1 MIHDLIDLDGDS
13 ASLKSTTNGLV
24 GKMTPANKGVEP
36 THRDSFSDLASMMRA
51 KKLYTPI
58 STPAPPPQPLT
69 VAPNGPRFASRVQ
82 SGSSIFSPL
91 ARSFQPTESVAAFLQ
106 EQELAAPPLVAS
118 EPILEY
124 RPENMRLFETMAE
137 AIISYKSDDDS
148 ECDHHRRRRS
158 PSPLCK
164 QPLLISGLELPAGV
178 GPTHPPTPT
187 ESLQYSPSGFR
198 SDQEAVVPVTK
209 QNWESLGKELNTIK
223 KQKLELESQ
232 LSTLETNN
240 AVLRD
245 VDHDISVRLGKL
257 KYQNEANKAQKAAM
271 GRSLSEKE
279 IKIRTQQLEIDE
291 LKGHIKTI
299 ENALSAK
306 DHELE
311 NLRQK
316 MKESERTIDRVTRE
330 RDEASRART
339 NSVDHL
345 NRARN
350 LADTL
355 AQREKLITDLRHQI
369 VAEQLKV
376 AGLEDDLEAAQEKS
390 NQADIDDIKSKLMEK
405 TSTCDRQRN
414 QLKMIE
420 AQLSQSQSCLMKITN
435 HGESLR
441 GAAHVVKP
449 SGTSKLP
456 KLVISCV
463 ECYNKNLPCDNGA
476 RCRNCVENNTQC
488 ARWRCALKHKYGE
501 CPLTPCPL
509 SHDSQG
515 WLVLRTERPEW

>member
-1 MIHDLIDLDGDS
+1 
-13 ASLKSTTNGLV
+13 
-24 GKMTPANKGVEP
+24 
-36 THRDSFSDLASMMRA
+36 
-51 KKLYTPI
+51 
-58 STPAPPPQPLT
+58 
-69 VAPNGPRFASRVQ
+69 
-82 SGSSIFSPL
+82 
-91 ARSFQPTESVAAFLQ
+91 
-106 EQELAAPPLVAS
+106 
-118 EPILEY
+118 
-124 RPENMRLFETMAE
+124 MAE

-148 ECDHHRRRRS
+148 ECDHHRRRCS

-187 ESLQYSPSGFR
+187 ESLHYSPSGFR
-198 SDQEAVVPVTK
+198 SDQEAVVRVTK

-245 VDHDISVRLGKL
+245 VDYDISVRLGKL

-279 IKIRTQQLEIDE
+279 MKIKTQQLEIDE
-291 LKGHIKTI
+291 LKGHIKTT

-420 AQLSQSQSCLMKITN
+420 AQLSQSQSRLMKITN

-488 ARWRCALKHKYGE
+488 ARWRCSLKHKYGE

>member
-1 MIHDLIDLDGDS
+1 
-13 ASLKSTTNGLV
+13 
-24 GKMTPANKGVEP
+24 
-36 THRDSFSDLASMMRA
+36 
-51 KKLYTPI
+51 
-58 STPAPPPQPLT
+58 
-69 VAPNGPRFASRVQ
+69 
-82 SGSSIFSPL
+82 
-91 ARSFQPTESVAAFLQ
+91 
-106 EQELAAPPLVAS
+106 
-118 EPILEY
+118 
-124 RPENMRLFETMAE
+124 
-137 AIISYKSDDDS
+137 
-148 ECDHHRRRRS
+148 
-158 PSPLCK
+158 
-164 QPLLISGLELPAGV
+164 
-178 GPTHPPTPT
+178 
-187 ESLQYSPSGFR
+187 
-198 SDQEAVVPVTK
+198 VTK

-279 IKIRTQQLEIDE
+279 IKIKTQQLEIDE
-291 LKGHIKTI
+291 LKGHIKTT

-330 RDEASRART
+330 RDEASRAWT

-390 NQADIDDIKSKLMEK
+390 NQADIDDVKSKLMEK

-420 AQLSQSQSCLMKITN
+420 AQLSQSQSRLMKITN
-435 HGESLR
+435 HGESLC

-488 ARWRCALKHKYGE
+488 ARWRCSLKHKYGE